1 MRRSLSGWTARR
13 HVQLEQRA
21 SSRSLVESYRT
32 SRRASGDPC
41 DSLCMA
47 WMWVWWVCWCS
58 PLCTLHAYV
67 SMRHV
72 LDEIR
77 TLHASRAISPQ
88 SLLRW

>member
-67 SMRHV
+67 LEM
-72 LDEIR
+72 
-77 TLHASRAISPQ
+77 ASGIDPEALWKKMQ
-88 SLLRW
+88 GL